1 MALCAISG
9 PEFPVDKPMMVKY
22 SVRVMFPLLSRFAKS
37 NISEEL
43 ELKASTASG
52 TERLAELE

>member
-1 MALCAISG
+1 MALCAISC
-9 PEFPVDKPMMVKY
+9 PEFPVDKTMMVKY
-22 SVRVMFPLLSRFAKS
+22 SARVMFPLPSRFAKS

-43 ELKASTASG
+43 ELDVSTASG